1 MSSVSDASG
10 GTPGSG
16 VDDVTPS
23 RASHVTSADSRR
35 ESQAS
40 RSDGTDHELIENPM
54 YEMEGPGKRKSAESP
69 SSVRVSPKDER
80 LTSEP
85 RDRPEVKRWHSVPV
99 GHVVRT
105 DQQPTRARPPLQPQ
119 LSRVDRVKSYMK
131 RGTKQFFG
139 LDDECDDENQCRWLD
154 RRRRLAAKAY
164 GRLKDDS
171 DHPQMSLPA
180 GYGADVTDSMGGTLH
195 RRRHKDNVGKMTLQ
209 GLGYVATLIRQ
220 RFSGEVQ
227 PAPTPNESRNNLVAR
242 GRLARGSQQRTSS
255 RSYPPSATVEGQSA
269 EETAF
274 DERDGPTAGH
284 GGGFKAQS
292 RWAAAAAAVTVA
304 GGRRQAAPE
313 LAADEVF
320 FDNVPSADG
329 AGDVQDPLQTSRDGA
344 QWQRPPADRDVTD
357 AGPGVGNK
365 RIWSQMLD
373 RVFDNSNRRQYGR
386 GLAGRLFG
394 GRSVRRSVT
403 ARSDVVAQM
412 DDLEDHRPYFT
423 YWVTTVQLL
432 VMLISLACYGFGPIG
447 FELQQQS
454 GTVMDISLSVQQV
467 DYWEPPNLWLGPR
480 AADLIHLGAKFAPC
494 MRRDEKIQKEIF
506 RERRKERDTACCI
519 RNDNSGCVQSAQA
532 DCSRTISTF
541 KSWLRSGGHEGR
553 VSGPVCGL
561 DPHYCAEPGSRAPYE
576 WPDDI
581 TKWPICRK
589 TSVAPEGSE
598 AAEHMLCEV
607 VGHPCCVGIHGLCQI
622 TTREYCNFVRG
633 YFHEEAALCSQVSC
647 LDDVCGMIPFYD
659 PDSPDQ
665 FYRLWTSIFL
675 HAGIIHLVFTI
686 LIQFFFLRDLEKM
699 AGALRIAIIYIVSGI
714 AGNLASAIFVPYRAE
729 VGPAGSQ
736 FGLLACHFVEVI
748 NVWPMLQRPWRA
760 LLRLLGLT
768 FVLFL
773 IGLLPWVDNYAHI
786 FGFIVGFLLSYAL
799 LPYVSFGPYDR
810 ARKKVLIAV
819 CVTTVTLLILFLLVL
834 FYVTPFYECKVCEYL
849 NCLPLTRDFCAEQN
863 INFDRR
869 TEL

>member
-1 MSSVSDASG
+1 MSSAPDDPG
-10 GTPGSG
+10 PPTPGSG
-16 VDDVTPS
+16 VGDVTPS
-23 RASHVTSADSRR
+23 RGSHVTAADSRR

-40 RSDGTDHELIENPM
+40 RGDTADHELIENPM
-54 YEMEGPGKRKSAESP
+54 YEMGGGGGGGSGAPGSRKSAQSAT
-69 SSVRVSPKDER
+69 SVRASPK
-80 LTSEP
+80 T
-85 RDRPEVKRWHSVPV
+85 DRPAAADRPGVKRWHSVPV
-99 GHVVRT
+99 GQVVR
-105 DQQPTRARPPLQPQ
+105 PEARAAPPLQHQ
-119 LSRVDRVKSYMK
+119 TSRVDRVKSYMK

-139 LDDECDDENQCRWLD
+139 LDEECDDENQCRWLE

-164 GRLKDDS
+164 GRLKDDPS
-171 DHPQMSLPA
+171 DALPQVVDPYGVRGGRQLSLPV
-180 GYGADVTDSMGGTLH
+180 GFGGDVTDSASATVQ
-195 RRRHKDNVGKMTLQ
+195 RRRKDNVAQMTWQ
-209 GLGYVATLIRQ
+209 GLGYLAT
-220 RFSGEVQ
+220 
-227 PAPTPNESRNNLVAR
+227 LVAR
-242 GRLARGSQQRTSS
+242 GRLQRATQRSSS
-255 RSYPPSATVEGQSA
+255 RSYPPSAG
-269 EETAF
+269 
-274 DERDGPTAGH
+274 DERLRLESADGAPPAAKG
-284 GGGFKAQS
+284 
-292 RWAAAAAAVTVA
+292 AAAPPSDVM
-304 GGRRQAAPE
+304 QAAT
-313 LAADEVF
+313 DEVF
-320 FDNVPSADG
+320 FDNVPSAADG
-329 AGDVQDPLQTSRDGA
+329 AGDIRDPLRDSRDSA
-344 QWQRPPADRDVTD
+344 QWQRPPAERDVTD
-357 AGPGVGNK
+357 AGPGVGHK
-365 RIWSQMLD
+365 RIWAQMLD
-373 RVFDNSNRRQYGR
+373 RVFDNSNRRHYGR

-394 GRSVRRSVT
+394 GRTLRRSV
-403 ARSDVVAQM
+403 AAQSDVATQL

-432 VMLISLACYGFGPIG
+432 VMVISLACYGFGPIG

-454 GTVMDISLSVQQV
+454 GRVLDISLSLQQV

-494 MRRDEKIQKEIF
+494 MRRDEKIQSEIF

-519 RNDNSGCVQSAQA
+519 RNDNSGCVQSAQTE
-532 DCSRTISTF
+532 CSQRTPGFRDLKTISTF
-541 KSWLRSGGHEGR
+541 KAWQGGRGPDGR
-553 VSGPVCGL
+553 VSGSVCGL

-589 TSVAPEGSE
+589 ASAAPEGRE

-647 LDDVCGMIPFYD
+647 LDDVCGMIPFYN
-659 PDSPDQ
+659 PERPDQ

-699 AGALRIAIIYIVSGI
+699 AGALRIGIIYLVSGV

-760 LLRLLGLT
+760 LLRLGGLT
-768 FVLFL
+768 MVLFL

-819 CVTTVTLLILFLLVL
+819 CVTTVTLLVLFLLVL
-834 FYVTPFYECKVCEYL
+834 FYVTPFYECPVCEYL

>member
-209 GLGYVATLIRQ
+209 GLGYVATL
-220 RFSGEVQ
+220 
-227 PAPTPNESRNNLVAR
+227 VAR

-255 RSYPPSATVEGQSA
+255 RSYPPSATVEAQSA

-274 DERDGPTAGH
+274 DERDGPAAGH

-394 GRSVRRSVT
+394 DRSMTRHPTSYRGRSIRCSAATVRGRSVRRSVT

-561 DPHYCAEPGSRAPYE
+561 DPHAGPPESAAAGSPVSAGTAAPARPSSPATGAEPLPPPPPAQDELVVLDADSESKPARTREDEDGELQEAIVRSLGKGAPA
-576 WPDDI
+576 D
-581 TKWPICRK
+581 
-589 TSVAPEGSE
+589 TSEQAHLSDFCVEDGQS
-598 AAEHMLCEV
+598 LCSV
-607 VGHPCCVGIHGLCQI
+607 DLAGDFTYRLVGIVSHYGGA
-622 TTREYCNFVRG
+622 THSGHYVSDVYSVGRNRWYHYNDSR
-633 YFHEEAALCSQVSC
+633 VSC
-647 LDDVCGMIPFYD
+647 VDEANVLGEGHQRNGYIFFY
-659 PDSPDQ
+659 
-665 FYRLWTSIFL
+665 L
-675 HAGIIHLVFTI
+675 HKDLYNQVVSAEGAG
-686 LIQFFFLRDLEKM
+686 
-699 AGALRIAIIYIVSGI
+699 GAL
-714 AGNLASAIFVPYRAE
+714 
-729 VGPAGSQ
+729 
-736 FGLLACHFVEVI
+736 
-748 NVWPMLQRPWRA
+748 
-760 LLRLLGLT
+760 
-768 FVLFL
+768 
-773 IGLLPWVDNYAHI
+773 
-786 FGFIVGFLLSYAL
+786 
-799 LPYVSFGPYDR
+799 
-810 ARKKVLIAV
+810 
-819 CVTTVTLLILFLLVL
+819 
-834 FYVTPFYECKVCEYL
+834 
-849 NCLPLTRDFCAEQN
+849 
-863 INFDRR
+863 
-869 TEL
+869 